1 MQIPLGEFRSVSLF
15 VEICVATIGVCIF
28 RALSYWGCT
37 FFICKEIGMGDFI
50 GTKAMAEIW
59 DCKPSQITQWCRD
72 GKIPGAEQDRKG
84 SPWRIPVD
92 ALKPEKKKGV

>member
-1 MQIPLGEFRSVSLF
+1 
-15 VEICVATIGVCIF
+15 
-28 RALSYWGCT
+28 
-37 FFICKEIGMGDFI
+37 MGDFI

-92 ALKPEKKKGV
+92 ALKPGKTKKEN